1 MCPCQYSPTHV
12 KDQNPCLCV
21 KGQFQHSRPPPLSPK
36 SGSKTPKSDQAKC
49 HAPFSSREH
58 VGSIMSNMSFHDVM
72 SRHDVMSCHVV
83 TLETDPCVCPCQYSP
98 THVKD
103 QNPCLCVK
111 GQFQHSRPP
120 PLSPKSGSKTPK
132 SDQTKCHA
140 PFSSHEHVGSIMS
153 NMSFHD
159 DMSRHVVM
167 SCHVVTLETDPCVC
181 PCQYSP
187 TNVKDQNP
195 CLCVKGQF
203 QHSRPPPLSPKS
215 GSKTPKSDQAKCHA
229 PFSSRE
235 HVGSIMS
242 NMSFH
247 DDMSRHVVMSCHV
260 VTLETDPCVCPCQY
274 SPTHVKDQN
283 PCLCVKG
290 QFQHSRPPP
299 PLSKVWLENAQ
310 IRPSKVPRPL
320 FIPRACR

>member
-1 MCPCQYSPTHV
+1 MSIFTHPCQRPESLP
-12 KDQNPCLCV
+12 LC
-21 KGQFQHSRPPPLSPK
+21 K
-36 SGSKTPKSDQAKC
+36 
-49 HAPFSSREH
+49 
-58 VGSIMSNMSFHDVM
+58 GSISTF
-72 SRHDVMSCHVV
+72 
-83 TLETDPCVCPCQYSP
+83 T
-98 THVKD
+98 
-103 QNPCLCVK
+103 
-111 GQFQHSRPP
+111 
-120 PLSPKSGSKTPK
+120 
-132 SDQTKCHA
+132 
-140 PFSSHEHVGSIMS
+140 
-153 NMSFHD
+153 
-159 DMSRHVVM
+159 
-167 SCHVVTLETDPCVC
+167 
-181 PCQYSP
+181 
-187 TNVKDQNP
+187 
-195 CLCVKGQF
+195 
-203 QHSRPPPLSPKS
+203 PPPLSPKS

-299 PLSKVWLENAQ
+299 LSKVWLENAQ